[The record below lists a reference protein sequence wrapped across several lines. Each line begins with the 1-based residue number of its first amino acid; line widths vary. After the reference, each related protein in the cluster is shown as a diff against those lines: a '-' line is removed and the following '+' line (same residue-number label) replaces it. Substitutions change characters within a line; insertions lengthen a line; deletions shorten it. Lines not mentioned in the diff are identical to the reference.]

1 MHETFAKQT
10 LGVSALKRIFPP
22 KIRLVVQRELF
33 RDLDSAR
40 CPCASF
46 SAETCRADTI
56 PPRSRDIAA
65 RAKGLSQCRKSPCG
79 FHFIYI
85 SPAGPPER
93 KIPPPPARPSV
104 RCALPFAADRR
115 FISRRRCSTAYQRQR
130 ELRARERYAAR
141 YN

>member
-93 KIPPPPARPSV
+93 KIPPPRPSV
-104 RCALPFAADRR
+104 RPLRSPF
-115 FISRRRCSTAYQRQR
+115 RRRPAFYLPPALLDGVSTSK
-130 ELRARERYAAR
+130 RAPRAGAVCRAL
-141 YN
+141 